1 MPRPRRR
8 PGRCRCALKAAG
20 GQARCELVDRPER
33 TIQIDACGA
42 AFANADSRGYYFTD
56 YTADTVGGFAK
67 NPASLTA
74 SERISL
80 LGDEWWMVRA
90 GRHDIDLYLDLAAAM
105 ANDETPVITETI
117 ADRLAVIGDD
127 IADAAERGRYQAWIR
142 ARFGPVLNALGL
154 PGPVGDSDD
163 RHGRRGTLLHLV
175 GVTGNDQDVQR
186 TARELAVQYITDPNS
201 IPSTLAPSVL
211 QVAAIGG
218 DAALY
223 ERYLAQLRKTGAQP
237 EQFYRYFTA
246 LSWFS
251 DPSLVKRTLEFAMSS
266 EVRSQDASTLIGTLL
281 VHEWSRDLAWEFTK
295 TQWPTLLKTLNIF
308 QAVPDL
314 VGAFGGFC
322 SVARANDVKDFLARN
337 SVPAVARAAQQ
348 AIERIDNCI
357 ALDMRQSKPFAAW
370 LARQS

>member
-1 MPRPRRR
+1 M
-8 PGRCRCALKAAG
+8 
-20 GQARCELVDRPER
+20 
-33 TIQIDACGA
+33 
-42 AFANADSRGYYFTD
+42 
-56 YTADTVGGFAK
+56 
-67 NPASLTA
+67 
-74 SERISL
+74 
-80 LGDEWWMVRA
+80 
-90 GRHDIDLYLDLAAAM
+90 
-105 ANDETPVITETI
+105 
-117 ADRLAVIGDD
+117 IGDD

-186 TARELAVQYITDPNS
+186 KARELAVQYIADPNS

-370 LARQS
+370 LSRQS